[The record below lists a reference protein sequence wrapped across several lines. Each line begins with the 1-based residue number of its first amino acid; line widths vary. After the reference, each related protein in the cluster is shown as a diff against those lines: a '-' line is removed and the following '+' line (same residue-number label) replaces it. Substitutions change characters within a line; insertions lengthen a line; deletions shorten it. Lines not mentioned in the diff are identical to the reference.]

1 MPRKS
6 RIDAPG
12 ALHYIIVRGIEQ
24 KEIFKD
30 NLDHNTFLDRLNVI
44 LTDNKGTEP
53 MKDLLIQIVKA
64 LVDNPEQVQ
73 VNEVVSAQTVVLELK
88 VDKSDMGKVI
98 GKQGKTAYAIR
109 TLLNAASGKTR
120 KRYVLEIV
128 E

>member
-1 MPRKS
+1 
-6 RIDAPG
+6 
-12 ALHYIIVRGIEQ
+12 
-24 KEIFKD
+24 
-30 NLDHNTFLDRLNVI
+30 
-44 LTDNKGTEP
+44 
-53 MKDLLIQIVKA
+53 MKDLLIQIVTA

-73 VNEVVSAQTVVLELK
+73 INEIVSVQTVVLELK

-98 GKQGKTAYAIR
+98 GKQGRTAHAIR